1 MSDALHLQRVPVARS
16 IERRSISS
24 SRACCSFIFA
34 TLLATAGSCLAQ
46 DAADRNN
53 SRLQELVIHGK
64 RQADEQVNQQ
74 VEQRLARDP
83 WIYAEHLTVTTHDG
97 VVRVEGIVQDT
108 AEWFRILDRARKT
121 PGARRVDTSGL
132 EMLHN
137 DPDGG

>member
-1 MSDALHLQRVPVARS
+1 VARS

-24 SRACCSFIFA
+24 WRARLSFVFA
-34 TLLATAGSCLAQ
+34 TLLTAAADCPAQ
-46 DAADRNN
+46 DAAGKNN
-53 SRLQELVIHGK
+53 TPLQELVIHGR

-74 VEQRLARDP
+74 VEKRLAKDP
-83 WIYAEHLTVTTHDG
+83 WIYAEHLTVTTRDG
-97 VVRVEGIVQDT
+97 VVRVEGIVQDIG
-108 AEWFRILDRARKT
+108 EWFRILDLARKT

>member
-1 MSDALHLQRVPVARS
+1 VSDALQLQRVAVARS
-16 IERRSISS
+16 IERRPISS
-24 SRACCSFIFA
+24 SRACFLFVCA
-34 TLLATAGSCLAQ
+34 TLLAAAGNCLAQ
-46 DAADRNN
+46 DAADKNN
-53 SRLQELVIHGK
+53 PRLQELVIHGK

-74 VEQRLARDP
+74 VEQRLAKDP

-108 AEWFRILDRARKT
+108 EEWFRILDLARKT